1 MLRDRLEQIYGHTPK
16 IIAAQPY
23 INILEQTADEY
34 AKIFGGVL
42 VYYSGSEF
50 DDKKSELSLKD
61 KMLISDAWEDD
72 IIITT
77 FVQLFESIITS
88 KNSRLL
94 KLDSLCGSI
103 VILDEVQALP
113 QKYYSLLGAVIKR
126 LSDCYNVRFI
136 LMTATQ
142 PEIITAAE
150 KVVGP
155 FTAAPLLKN
164 PEIYFEDLHRT
175 KIISKIDELTDSDSL
190 VQFICE
196 VRENNPNYR
205 SVLVVTNTIAQSI
218 ELYEKL
224 SEYGQTLY
232 LSTNIIRPDRKAV
245 IEKAKKLIDAELPF
259 TLVSTQAIEAGV
271 DLDFDVGFRDL
282 APLES
287 IIQVAG
293 RVNRSGE
300 KGDYRP
306 LYLFNTGT
314 NGYVYKFFNLELTKS
329 QLGREIPEEQY
340 KSLCDAYY
348 KALLTDGESDQDIY
362 QAMLELDYGK
372 KSEKEKRNKIDD
384 FTLIEK
390 EGRYRNV
397 LIEKDDSVTKLIQDY
412 CRMIHGNDFSFEV
425 KAELKKL
432 MRRIN
437 QYVIAVS
444 ENRLKEN
451 PPVTFRDLY
460 GIDLDFFVVPKN
472 QLDEYYDTNTGYI
485 FKSSGMKAY

>member
-1 MLRDRLEQIYGHTPK
+1 M
-16 IIAAQPY
+16 
-23 INILEQTADEY
+23 
-34 AKIFGGVL
+34 
-42 VYYSGSEF
+42 
-50 DDKKSELSLKD
+50 
-61 KMLISDAWEDD
+61 
-72 IIITT
+72 
-77 FVQLFESIITS
+77 
-88 KNSRLL
+88 
-94 KLDSLCGSI
+94 
-103 VILDEVQALP
+103 
-113 QKYYSLLGAVIKR
+113 
-126 LSDCYNVRFI
+126 
-136 LMTATQ
+136 
-142 PEIITAAE
+142 
-150 KVVGP
+150 
-155 FTAAPLLKN
+155 
-164 PEIYFEDLHRT
+164 
-175 KIISKIDELTDSDSL
+175 
-190 VQFICE
+190 
-196 VRENNPNYR
+196 
-205 SVLVVTNTIAQSI
+205 
-218 ELYEKL
+218 
-224 SEYGQTLY
+224 
-232 LSTNIIRPDRKAV
+232 
-245 IEKAKKLIDAELPF
+245 
-259 TLVSTQAIEAGV
+259 
-271 DLDFDVGFRDL
+271 
-282 APLES
+282 
-287 IIQVAG
+287 
-293 RVNRSGE
+293 
-300 KGDYRP
+300 
-306 LYLFNTGT
+306 
-314 NGYVYKFFNLELTKS
+314 TKS